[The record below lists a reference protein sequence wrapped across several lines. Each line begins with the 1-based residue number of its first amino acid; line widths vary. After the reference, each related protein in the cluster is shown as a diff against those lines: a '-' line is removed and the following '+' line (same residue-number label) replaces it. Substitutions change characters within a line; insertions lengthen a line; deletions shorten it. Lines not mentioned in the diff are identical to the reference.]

1 MNRTSLLIL
10 MVMALPL
17 SATAQQSPA
26 ERIEAMLPAD
36 VATEILGHIE
46 AAEARGLPGTA
57 LSNAAL
63 ESLAKGR
70 IGEETLASVVSI
82 RSDLGRARA
91 ALDDAGR
98 APGEGEVE
106 AAAAA
111 MRMGVNGGA
120 VSALASS
127 QPSGRSM
134 AVPMLVLGS
143 LTDRGLPSD
152 EALAAVRDGMA
163 AHAHDADLLRSFEG
177 VGRDPGR
184 TLGPDMRG
192 LALAR
197 GFAGFDLPVSGISVP
212 VRPGPSAP
220 VDGPP
225 SGRPTPEGPGGL

>member
-1 MNRTSLLIL
+1 MNRTNLLIL
-10 MVMALPL
+10 MAMALPL

-26 ERIEAMLPAD
+26 ERIEATLPAD
-36 VATEILGHIE
+36 IATEILGHIE

-63 ESLAKGR
+63 ESLTKGR
-70 IGEETLASVVSI
+70 GGEETLASVVSI

-98 APGEGEVE
+98 APREGEVE

-111 MRMGVNGGA
+111 MRMGVDGGA
-120 VSALASS
+120 VSTLANS

-152 EALAAVRDGMA
+152 EALTAVRDGIA

-177 VGRDPGR
+177 VGRDLGR
-184 TLGPDMRG
+184 TLGPDMSG

-197 GFAGFDLPVSGISVP
+197 GFAGFDLPVSGINVP
-212 VRPGPSAP
+212 VRPEATAP

-225 SGRPTPEGPGGL
+225 SGRPTPEGPGGS